1 MSSPSVY
8 QVNLQNQYGGGEVY
22 TRFFTMAL
30 IDLGY
35 QVVLFV
41 SRKADF
47 WESLLPAG
55 VELVRV
61 GGPAEIL
68 RALPQAKSLVVT
80 QTGLDAAAAL
90 WVAKRHVLCGFVHMP
105 MYERDP
111 AGFRH
116 YHLLLAVSQHVL
128 DSVRER
134 GYGKVFGEPMYGV
147 ADPRRGASGDAL
159 VANSEYD
166 WDRRKLR
173 DRLLGLAEPWW
184 RRHRSPSEFK
194 KRPGLTLGIVSRLTP
209 IKQFPLMF
217 GILAAEI
224 ARFPRVSLEIF
235 GSGGYASVRD
245 LRASLAPVL
254 KQVRFWGHQPNVAA
268 VYPQLDFVVSG
279 LPEKEA
285 LGLNLIEAQYC
296 GTPVLA
302 VRAPPFTETVI
313 EPQTGFFFADPR
325 QDGGGSFGQLLERLL
340 AGAARPDPRQASA
353 HLERF
358 SVAVFRERV
367 ARALAAAAQIA
378 ETMAADGVN
387 AMQTAARTSFGR

>member
-1 MSSPSVY
+1 MSTRDVY
-8 QVNLQNQYGGGEVY
+8 QVNLQNEFGGGEVY
-22 TRFFTMAL
+22 TRFFSMAL

-35 QVVLFV
+35 RVVLFA

-61 GGPAEIL
+61 DGAAEIL

-80 QTGLDAAAAL
+80 QTALDAAAAQR
-90 WVAKRHVLCGFVHMP
+90 VAERHVLCGFVHMP
-105 MYERDP
+105 LYERDP
-111 AGFRH
+111 AGLRH
-116 YHLLLAVSQHVL
+116 YHFLLAVSRYVL
-128 DSVRER
+128 DSIRGR
-134 GYGKVFGEPMYGV
+134 GYSKVFAEPMYGV
-147 ADPRRGASGDAL
+147 ADPRRGASGGAI
-159 VANSEYD
+159 VVRSEYD

-173 DRLLGLAEPWW
+173 DRLLGLTESWW
-184 RRHRSPSEFK
+184 RINQSMTQFS

-209 IKQFPLMF
+209 IKQFSLMF
-217 GILAAEI
+217 GMLAPVL
-224 ARFPRVSLEIF
+224 ARYPQVNLEIF

-245 LRASLAPVL
+245 LRASLAPMG
-254 KQVRFWGHQPNVAA
+254 KQVRFWGQQPNVAA
-268 VYPQLDFVVSG
+268 VYPQLDFVLSG

-313 EPQTGFFFADPR
+313 DGRSGFFFSDPR
-325 QDGGGSFGQLLERLL
+325 EDGGESFAQLLQRLL
-340 AGAARPDPRQASA
+340 GGAARPDPRLAAA

-358 SVAVFRERV
+358 SFAAFRERV
-367 ARALAAAAQIA
+367 ARALDAVAA
-378 ETMAADGVN
+378 
-387 AMQTAARTSFGR
+387 TAASLTGVQA